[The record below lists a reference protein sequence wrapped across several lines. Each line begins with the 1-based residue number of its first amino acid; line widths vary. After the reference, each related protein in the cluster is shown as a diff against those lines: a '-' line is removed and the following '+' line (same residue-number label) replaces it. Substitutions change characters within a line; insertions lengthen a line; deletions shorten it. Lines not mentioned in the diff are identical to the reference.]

1 MRSDGD
7 HAGHTE
13 PTTFTDLPVLLIDA
27 FKHDAPCSAEEGQ
40 AMTEAAVA
48 ILVSFLRELD
58 TLALTTSYE

>member
-7 HAGHTE
+7 HAGRTE
-13 PTTFTDLPVLLIDA
+13 PTTSADLPFLLIDA

-58 TLALTTSYE
+58 TLALATNYE